1 MARFKVFV
9 ISVFCYELFYIV
21 MTTKGSMAYGET
33 LLSFN
38 KRHKRNMADLFLSK
52 RFLLCFLLIFG
63 KEEKMKIK
71 ILMLLLYISAH
82 TYLEKAQDLV

>member
-33 LLSFN
+33 LLSFH